1 MALRFEI
8 ISAQRQQL
16 GGRANF
22 TLAGKGCRIGRSL
35 DNDWA
40 LPDVSR
46 FLSGHH
52 AIIHFR
58 VGLYFLEDTS
68 TNGVYINDSV
78 SPLGRRGVQA
88 LLHAGDIL
96 RLGDYRIMV
105 HIEEEAK
112 PQPQPLHHPPQH
124 QTPVQRPDTQEM
136 AALTVENVLPVRLAK
151 GRRIEANEG
160 IDFSALI
167 PGPDATAS
175 LRRMGVARQTKDGDL
190 GDSLTIESL
199 LPPDAADLAAKIE
212 ATATWRVLP
221 SLAAA
226 MQQPAPDSTLPP
238 PPPPPPPRTP
248 PPALVES
255 NDSTGSR
262 QLGSG
267 EDRLSRLRAAAKA
280 RLEGTNSQRLLE
292 LRGGLDAFL
301 RGAGVDPER
310 LSVQNEVET
319 LQVAGRL
326 LREAL
331 LGLKEILRAQ
341 QTFLDS
347 NRIEAEAPEGRSPL
361 ETNADDYLLE
371 LLAGHEKRR
380 LDAVLRLRDQ
390 FAHAG
395 KHGTALS
402 PALRDALTQFLSH
415 LAPERIGVGSGDAAS
430 WLRYKEIYGNLL
442 QARSGRL
449 PHLFLEALAQAYLA
463 AREKDR
469 R

>member
-8 ISAQRQQL
+8 ISAQRQHL
-16 GGRANF
+16 GSRANF
-22 TLAGKGCRIGRSL
+22 TLAGTGCRIGRSL

-58 VGLYFLEDTS
+58 DDQYFLEDTS

-88 LLHAGDIL
+88 LLHAGDVL

-105 HIEEEAK
+105 HIEEEVKAQPA
-112 PQPQPLHHPPQH
+112 PQPPPPQL
-124 QTPVQRPDTQEM
+124 QPRQPPVQRPDTQEM
-136 AALTVENVLPVRLAK
+136 AALTVESVQPVRLAK
-151 GRRIEANEG
+151 GRRIEAAEG

-167 PGPDATAS
+167 PLPDATAS
-175 LRRMGVARQTKDGDL
+175 LRRMGVARQGKDGDL

-199 LPPDAADLAAKIE
+199 LPPDAADMAAKIE
-212 ATATWRVLP
+212 ATATWRMLP
-221 SLAAA
+221 NITAAA
-226 MQQPAPDSTLPP
+226 LQPPAPEPTP

-248 PPALVES
+248 VLAES
-255 NDSTGSR
+255 NDSSGPK
-262 QLGSG
+262 QLDNG

-280 RLEGTNSQRLLE
+280 RLEGTNSQRILD

-341 QTFLDS
+341 QAFLDA
-347 NRIEAEAPEGRSPL
+347 NRIEGEAPEGRSPL
-361 ETNADDYLLE
+361 ETKADDYLLE
-371 LLAGHEKRR
+371 LLGGHEKRR

-390 FAHAG
+390 FGHAS
-395 KHGTALS
+395 KHGVALS

-415 LAPERIGVGSGDAAS
+415 LAPERIGVGSDAAS

>member
-22 TLAGKGCRIGRSL
+22 TLAGTGCRIGRSL

-52 AIIHFR
+52 AIIHHR
-58 VGLYFLEDTS
+58 DGQYFLEDTS

-88 LLHAGDIL
+88 LLHAGDVL

-105 HIEEEAK
+105 HIEEEVK
-112 PQPQPLHHPPQH
+112 PQPPPQPPPP
-124 QTPVQRPDTQEM
+124 QLQAPQQPPLQRPDTQEM
-136 AALTVENVLPVRLAK
+136 AALTVESVQPVRLAR
-151 GRRIEANEG
+151 GRRIETVEG

-167 PGPDATAS
+167 PLPDATAS
-175 LRRMGVARQTKDGDL
+175 LRRMGVARQSKDGDL

-199 LPPDAADLAAKIE
+199 LPPDAADMAAKIE
-212 ATATWRVLP
+212 ATATWRMLP
-221 SLAAA
+221 NITAPAV
-226 MQQPAPDSTLPP
+226 QPPAPEPA
-238 PPPPPPPRTP
+238 PPPPPPRTP
-248 PPALVES
+248 VMVES
-255 NDSTGSR
+255 NDSSGPR
-262 QLGSG
+262 QIDNG

-280 RLEGTNSQRLLE
+280 RLEGTNSQRILD

-301 RGAGVDPER
+301 RGAGVDPDR

-341 QTFLDS
+341 QAFLNA

-395 KHGTALS
+395 KHGSALS

-430 WLRYKEIYGNLL
+430 WLRYKEIYGSLL

-469 R
+469 S

>member
-22 TLAGKGCRIGRSL
+22 TLTGTGCRIGRSL

-58 VGLYFLEDTS
+58 AGQYFLEDTS

-88 LLHAGDIL
+88 LLHAGDVL

-105 HIEEEAK
+105 HIEDEARQQ
-112 PQPQPLHHPPQH
+112 PQPQAPLLQPPQ
-124 QTPVQRPDTQEM
+124 QSPQQRPDTQEM
-136 AALTVENVLPVRLAK
+136 AALTVEKVLPVRMAR
-151 GRRIEANEG
+151 GRRVEANEG

-175 LRRMGVARQTKDGDL
+175 LRRMGVARQSKDGDL

-199 LPPDAADLAAKIE
+199 LPPDAADMAAKIE
-212 ATATWRVLP
+212 ATATWRMLP
-221 SLAAA
+221 NLTAAA
-226 MQQPAPDSTLPP
+226 MQPPAPEPTPP
-238 PPPPPPPRTP
+238 PPPPLRAPLL
-248 PPALVES
+248 AES
-255 NDSTGSR
+255 NDSSAPR
-262 QLGSG
+262 QVDNG

-280 RLEGTNSQRLLE
+280 RLEGTNSQRVLD

-310 LSVQNEVET
+310 LSVQNEMET

-341 QTFLDS
+341 QAFLDA
-347 NRIEAEAPEGRSPL
+347 NRIEGEAPEGRSPL

-395 KHGTALS
+395 KHGAALS

-442 QARSGRL
+442 QARSGKL